1 MNDQALRTAEALL
14 SEVDIAW
21 SRRLGA
27 VLRLAETLTAGH
39 ARLLDGASLLLSGD
53 TLTLNMRDGHA
64 ELVGDVV
71 RARFGALAR
80 EFGRTAKIEGLGE
93 D

>member
-1 MNDQALRTAEALL
+1 LL

-27 VLRLAETLTAGH
+27 ALRLAETLTAGH

-71 RARFGALAR
+71 RARLGALAR